1 MGGLFA
7 RRARAGKIA
16 RAPPIGCGSASRIHQ
31 AGNPFSICLTLV
43 HERLGGGEC
52 VRPRLER
59 KP

>member
-31 AGNPFSICLTLV
+31 AGNPFSICLTLSMNA
-43 HERLGGGEC
+43 LAAGEG
-52 VRPRLER
+52 VRPRLVM